1 MCLSQPTAYEC
12 SINGASILQLRVLD
26 ASGAQFGDAVV
37 YIKSL
42 HSVGRKDS
50 ISTQF
55 DTVLV
60 NNDDPLVA
68 NITFIPVMSL
78 NNYTVQCAES
88 LANDIPVNCSIQIAG
103 MNKLDTDY
111 IISLLD
117 VPGAPVP
124 NDIDFTTTNLT
135 FSWSSSS
142 NSTCFSHYSVSVNSI
157 NSYNTIST
165 TNTSLTLPIFS
176 LNDTEYSISVVTVD
190 TGGRYMNPQGVRTF
204 IVNGK

>member
-26 ASGAQFGDAVV
+26 ASGVQFGDGVGYA
-37 YIKSL
+37 KSI
-42 HSVGRKDS
+42 HSIGRPDS
-50 ISTQF
+50 IGTQF

-157 NSYNTIST
+157 ENYTIST
-165 TNTSLTLPIFS
+165 TDTSLSLPIPS
-176 LNDTEYSISVVTVD
+176 TNDTEYSISVAAVD
-190 TGGRYMNPQGVRTF
+190 TGGRYMNPQGIKRY
-204 IVNGK
+204 IADGK